1 MAFKALECET
11 KCETTSCEI
20 PTPTFCW
27 KIIQS
32 CYTSAVGGSWLW
44 QMCNVERRGG
54 ESSLCTTPP
63 LSPSFP
69 PLQPPTSPLPVR
81 SLLDLMHAGL
91 LLVLLCVFH
100 LAVHLLFPTSSSSAR
115 DHLILY
121 ILTISQQPR
130 PTHSQRPPIKLAQ
143 GSTLLFGSFPS
154 SPWASCPSQ
163 SMGGG
168 QATLLAF
175 QEKSTSDFNDVG
187 TVLLLAMFYV
197 SKIDAW
203 HVK

>member
-1 MAFKALECET
+1 MRNNKLWNFNTNVLLEDNSELLH
-11 KCETTSCEI
+11 KCCGWELIMTDVQCRE
-20 PTPTFCW
+20 
-27 KIIQS
+27 
-32 CYTSAVGGSWLW
+32 
-44 QMCNVERRGG
+44 ERGRKY
-54 ESSLCTTPP
+54 SLYNTP

-69 PLQPPTSPLPVR
+69 PLQSPTSPLPVR

-143 GSTLLFGSFPS
+143 GSTQLFGSFPS

-168 QATLLAF
+168 QATMLAF
-175 QEKSTSDFNDVG
+175 QT
-187 TVLLLAMFYV
+187 
-197 SKIDAW
+197 KIYFRS
-203 HVK
+203 